1 MTISSVSSSVPPTP
15 IVSTDT
21 SQQQTQP
28 VKNDSDKD
36 DSSSQQVRAPLPPG
50 QGTRVDQLA

>member
-15 IVSTDT
+15 IVSTDA
-21 SQQQTQP
+21 SQQQPP
-28 VKNDSDKD
+28 VKTDGD

>member
-21 SQQQTQP
+21 SQQP

>member
-21 SQQQTQP
+21 SQQKPPP
-28 VKNDSDKD
+28 VKTDSDD
-36 DSSSQQVRAPLPPG
+36 TSSEQVRAPLPPG

>member
-15 IVSTDT
+15 VVSTDS
-21 SQQQTQP
+21 SQQQTPP
-28 VKNDSDKD
+28 VKTDSDSD
-36 DSSSQQVRAPLPPG
+36 DTSSQQVRAPLPPG